1 MLVKRA
7 HRKETA
13 HVHAQANG
21 RGRFTTNTVGHRA
34 RKRAHKGIHD
44 RHRQK
49 QQAGDIGAKA
59 VGILKV
65 ERQHKLGGTD
75 THEHDKHASQVNR
88 ESRARKAA
96 TRRLC
101 QRHRAFAS
109 LRLDMRQRV
118 ESHDKRDDANGK
130 VDEEDAL
137 PGKTCHEYAA
147 EHGAAHHAKSHKGR
161 QNAHGTT
168 ALTRRKRLGDDAH
181 IVGHRGGTANA
192 LHDTR
197 QDKHLERSRK
207 PAKQRA
213 TRKDDHTKLE
223 HIHLAAHIAQAAKR
237 QHGDARREQIR
248 RAHELNAVETHTQL
262 LLHHRKRHRHDARIQ
277 TRHKGHDEHGEQ
289 NRPFI
294 LTVGVALQ
302 GNVFAA
308 QLLGSFLHIYPF
320 YRATQKRDPNH
331 LQTVTIGVPP
341 TESEL

>member
-1 MLVKRA
+1 M
-7 HRKETA
+7 
-13 HVHAQANG
+13 
-21 RGRFTTNTVGHRA
+21 
-34 RKRAHKGIHD
+34 
-44 RHRQK
+44 
-49 QQAGDIGAKA
+49 
-59 VGILKV
+59 GILKV

-75 THEHDKHASQVNR
+75 THEHDKHASQVNH

-101 QRHRAFAS
+101 QRHWAFAS
-109 LRLDMRQRV
+109 LRLHMRQRI
-118 ESHDKRDDANGK
+118 ESHDKRDYANRQ

-137 PGKTCHEYAA
+137 PGKARHQHAA
-147 EHGAAHHAKSHKGR
+147 EHGATHHAKSHKGR

-192 LHDTR
+192 LHETR

-213 TRKDDHTKLE
+213 TRKDDYTKLE

-237 QHGDARREQIR
+237 QHGDARREQIH
-248 RAHELNAVETHTQL
+248 RAHELNAVETHPQL
-262 LLHHRKRHRHDARIQ
+262 LLHHWERHRHDARIQ

-294 LTVGVALQ
+294 LTVGVAL
-302 GNVFAA
+302 
-308 QLLGSFLHIYPF
+308 
-320 YRATQKRDPNH
+320 
-331 LQTVTIGVPP
+331 
-341 TESEL
+341 

>member
-1 MLVKRA
+1 MSDLIKLTPIFHEKIWGGRQLETVFGYDIPDGPIGECWAISA
-7 HRKETA
+7 HPNGDCQIAEGPYAGHTLSWLWAEHRELFGNCEGKEFPLLIKILDA
-13 HVHAQANG
+13 KDDLSIQ
-21 RGRFTTNTVGHRA
+21 
-34 RKRAHKGIHD
+34 IHPND
-44 RHRQK
+44 
-49 QQAGDIGAKA
+49 
-59 VGILKV
+59 
-65 ERQHKLGGTD
+65 
-75 THEHDKHASQVNR
+75 
-88 ESRARKAA
+88 
-96 TRRLC
+96 
-101 QRHRAFAS
+101 
-109 LRLDMRQRV
+109 
-118 ESHDKRDDANGK
+118 
-130 VDEEDAL
+130 
-137 PGKTCHEYAA
+137 EYAA

-320 YRATQKRDPNH
+320 YRATQKRDPNR